1 MVLCIPIAFTM
12 LWVIL
17 SFGMR
22 KEPLISNNQLF
33 LSLPSFPPS
42 LLPSLLLSLPPSF
55 FFHSSLPTTSFLWV
69 PVGNLLGKWHLCV
82 PSFSKHLLG
91 THSVQA
97 PYPMRGTGELSS
109 TSLPIWASI
118 TVEGGRRKQES
129 LTDLHGLQGESESR
143 LAGALDASP
152 SGNGYLC
159 KLAVNIW

>member
-1 MVLCIPIAFTM
+1 MVLCIPITFTM

-33 LSLPSFPPS
+33 LSLPSFHPS
-42 LLPSLLLSLPPSF
+42 FSPSLPPSF

-69 PVGNLLGKWHLCV
+69 PVGNLLGKRHLCV

-97 PYPMRGTGELSS
+97 PYPLWGTGELSRVHPCLFELLLQWREAEANRRAS
-109 TSLPIWASI
+109 QICSAYREKVSLDW
-118 TVEGGRRKQES
+118 
-129 LTDLHGLQGESESR
+129 LGLWM
-143 LAGALDASP
+143 LL
-152 SGNGYLC
+152 
-159 KLAVNIW
+159 